1 MLRTVASI
9 VRQIIPTYSVI
20 GNNAYLMTKHL
31 TIDINTLLLLLW
43 YFYIKL
49 SESSTT
55 ESCQSSV
62 YSDVNDIG
70 FGG

>member
-9 VRQIIPTYSVI
+9 VSQIIPTYSVI
-20 GNNAYLMTKHL
+20 GNIAYLMTKYL
-31 TIDINTLLLLLW
+31 TIDINKLLLR

-62 YSDVNDIG
+62 YSDVSDIG